1 MSFDT
6 QHEVRPRARL
16 AIAVALLLALTAG
29 LAGAPAIADEP
40 RVAALGDRGEVY
52 RALTGTYGKLFP
64 KGGAASASTPVLA
77 LEISEPGESPV
88 RLLVPGS
95 EGPGVDG
102 SPALV
107 FEADSGTAFVV
118 WESRAAAEPSR
129 VLLAGLRGDEWTD
142 PHELSGDVDP
152 LKGSPQILI
161 TRDRYQLPT
170 VADGIVQRN
179 RSVLH
184 AVWWERAGDGT
195 ESIQYTPVVLESG
208 VYVGWNPV
216 YRLND
221 LDPQSQSAAGS
232 APAGPGDG
240 LYSSPSLSRGKD
252 LHAVMVAFANRE
264 TSRLLTV
271 EARVLPGELGLIADR
286 LERAVV
292 EIGYDPGPDRIRSI
306 RGVLRATIIEIGVRF
321 NPGVTNHFAESVVEA
336 AQKLHD
342 AKPHRGIRPFAGD
355 LRATIIEIGVQ
366 ALGDVD
372 RQVESKSSRVLEV
385 VDEGG
390 SQASG
395 QSVPSVVR
403 LRLVRDLP
411 APQEPDDPGRLAPAA
426 PGGEA
431 PHTPARIF
439 SSEDGTRLLVSWE
452 REGTVVYTESVELGK
467 GAKAGTGEAPSW
479 TAPLVLEVGDGA
491 GRLSADEVE
500 RILRSRVQRQP

>member
-6 QHEVRPRARL
+6 PYRRNRHIHRAG
-16 AIAVALLLALTAG
+16 AVAALLLALAAG
-29 LAGAPAIADEP
+29 LTGAPAAAEEP
-40 RVAALGDRGEVY
+40 HAVALGDRGEVY
-52 RALTGTYGKLFP
+52 RALTGRYGDLFP
-64 KGGAASASTPVLA
+64 KGGAAAADSAVLA
-77 LEISEPGESPV
+77 LEVTEPGEKPV

-95 EGPGVDG
+95 EDAGVDG

-107 FEADSGTAFVV
+107 FEADSGSAFVV

-129 VLLAGLRGDEWTD
+129 VLLAGLRGDEWTE
-142 PHELSGDVDP
+142 PFELSGDVDP
-152 LKGSPQILI
+152 LKGSPQVLI

-184 AVWWERAGDGT
+184 AVWWERADDGT
-195 ESIQYTPVVLESG
+195 ESIQYTPVVLEAG
-208 VYVGWNPV
+208 AYVGWNPV

-221 LDPQSQSAAGS
+221 LDPQAEASSA
-232 APAGPGDG
+232 APAGTGDG

-286 LERAVV
+286 LEQAVV

-306 RGVLRATIIEIGVRF
+306 RGVLRATIIEIGARF
-321 NPGVTNHFAESVVEA
+321 NPGVTQHFAESVVDA
-336 AQKLHD
+336 AQQLHD
-342 AKPHRGIRPFAGD
+342 ARPHRGIRPFAGD

-372 RQVESKSSRVLEV
+372 RQIESKSSRVLEV
-385 VDEGG
+385 VDEGAG
-390 SQASG
+390 PGVQG
-395 QSVPSVVR
+395 VPSVVR

-411 APQEPDDPGRLAPAA
+411 APEEPDEPGPPAPAA

-431 PHTPARIF
+431 PRTPARIF
-439 SSEDGTRLLVSWE
+439 ASEDGTRLLVSWE
-452 REGTVVYTESVELGK
+452 RGDTVVYTESAEPGT
-467 GAKAGTGEAPSW
+467 GAKAGGEAPTW
-479 TAPLVLEVGDGA
+479 TAPLVLEVGEGD
-491 GRLSADEVE
+491 GRLSADEAE